1 MAEHTVSDLFLGLVG
16 TGRLILRT
24 NTGSY
29 HVPSMVILALSCNW
43 NASGANANKADD
55 GFGSMPT
62 IVPGELN
69 EGLCA
74 ATHRVAINCSQPWR
88 H

>member
-1 MAEHTVSDLFLGLVG
+1 
-16 TGRLILRT
+16 
-24 NTGSY
+24 
-29 HVPSMVILALSCNW
+29 MVILALSCNW